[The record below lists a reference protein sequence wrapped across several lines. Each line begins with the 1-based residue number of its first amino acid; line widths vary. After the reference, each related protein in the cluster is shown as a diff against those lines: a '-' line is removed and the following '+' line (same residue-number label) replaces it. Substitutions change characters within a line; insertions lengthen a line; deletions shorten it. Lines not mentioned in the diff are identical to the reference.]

1 MRTTWLAQDI
11 RMYASQAA
19 HLELIPLD
27 PETRPALP
35 PDFPRRILRAWAGK
49 FPLE

>member
-1 MRTTWLAQDI
+1 
-11 RMYASQAA
+11 MYAPQAA